1 MKTRT
6 SIVGVATVGLLGAG
20 ACFLPAGASPHSST
34 HTLKFTSLQQKSLGF
49 SRTHFAQLDMDVNS
63 AHNKVGFDTLQGV
76 FNPKT
81 GAVKID
87 LAVNTKGGFMY
98 FHLHSTTPNADS
110 FAGRLTGGTGQFKH
124 AHGSMEA
131 TNLNKSGS
139 RTAVTI
145 TYKN

>member
-6 SIVGVATVGLLGAG
+6 AIAGVAMVGLLGTSA
-20 ACFLPAGASPHSST
+20 FLLPAIASPQSST
-34 HTLKFTSLQQKSLGF
+34 HTLKFTSVQQKSLGF
-49 SRTHFAQLDMDVNS
+49 SKTHFAQLDVDFNS
-63 AHNKVGFDTLQGV
+63 AHKAVGYDTLQGV

-87 LAVNTKGGFMY
+87 VAVNTKGGFMY
-98 FHLHSTTPNADS
+98 FHLHSTTPKGDT
-110 FAGRLTGGTGQFKH
+110 FAGKLTGGTGKFKH
-124 AHGSMEA
+124 AQGSLA
-131 TNLNKSGS
+131 AKNLNKSGS